1 MHIHYQACLS
11 ATETAMPRPT
21 KDKAREKL
29 RNAVVADAV
38 ENGLGSVSVA
48 GVVKRARVS
57 AGTVYVHFANKDDML
72 REVYMEIKA
81 EFHAAIM
88 RAANIADPA
97 EMIRAMWFNVFDFVG
112 DRPQDLLFL
121 EFGSV
126 AKILTPE
133 QKAIVEGYSAEIAAL
148 LRRGVDAGVLAPL
161 DPDVLS
167 LLLVSPAMQLA
178 RRAILTG
185 AALSPSTI
193 EQTFERV
200 WLSIAANPT

>member
-1 MHIHYQACLS
+1 
-11 ATETAMPRPT
+11 MPRTT
-21 KDKAREKL
+21 KDQTREKL
-29 RNAVVADAV
+29 RNAVVAEAV
-38 ENGLGSVSVA
+38 ENGFGAVSVA
-48 GVVKRARVS
+48 GVVKRAHVS

-81 EFHAAIM
+81 EFHEAIM
-88 RAANIADPA
+88 RAADIAEPA

-112 DRPQDLLFL
+112 ARPQELLFL
-121 EFGSV
+121 EFGSA

-133 QKAIVEGYSAEIAAL
+133 QQAIADGYGTEIAAL
-148 LRRGVDAGVLAPL
+148 LRRGVDMGVLAPL

-185 AALSPSTI
+185 AELSPTTI